1 MYQGKTPQMCTER
14 DSVTSTKKNLE
25 DLVKLI
31 LKNLNICFIMKKN
44 VSFSFGN
51 LSRKVEFKNVLDAY
65 TFFLSHYHKSPFAR
79 RYRLPFWDITFLF
92 VGQFLIL
99 IYQNVCHAKC
109 CNFSALTEAKS
120 DFSAQK
126 GQTTKSDSVTNKT

>member
-51 LSRKVEFKNVLDAY
+51 LSRKVEFKNILDAY
-65 TFFLSHYHKSPFAR
+65 TFFCHT
-79 RYRLPFWDITFLF
+79 ITR
-92 VGQFLIL
+92 
-99 IYQNVCHAKC
+99 
-109 CNFSALTEAKS
+109 ALLADAIDCRFGT
-120 DFSAQK
+120 
-126 GQTTKSDSVTNKT
+126 